1 MYFSLSLFQFFLELF
16 YFWMVKYSRHFH
28 TRKIY
33 FTGERFTR
41 YRINNEGNV
50 GECYF
55 ATLSRGKTQ
64 LATMTASVQSCCSV
78 SSSLRAFSRVSEYVS
93 GAIGS
98 APNAREATRSKWG
111 QTSATTIQRAP
122 RKFRT
127 TGRPLD
133 GSWTSLNVSLISR

>member
-1 MYFSLSLFQFFLELF
+1 MI
-16 YFWMVKYSRHFH
+16 KYTQDIF

-33 FTGERFTR
+33 FAGERFTR
-41 YRINNEGNV
+41 YKINNGGGCRRV
-50 GECYF
+50 CYF
-55 ATLSRGKTQ
+55 ATLPRRKTQ
-64 LATMTASVQSCCSV
+64 LASMTAGVQSCRSV
-78 SSSLRAFSRVSEYVS
+78 SSSLRALSRVPEYVS